1 MDFWCRSSSGSFSQ
15 LSSFLSSSS
24 SLSSGDVRRAST
36 IPRTRRTTK
45 RANSWRRAIQK
56 FKLSTSRRWD
66 RRDPDGG
73 KRLDTFSAE
82 TDRAEV
88 LDVTS
93 QLSRRC
99 QVSSVSRTRYA
110 WSWQMQLS
118 ELLIRGLSRIQK
130 WPEMYSDWH
139 YVWEA
144 EEGIQTQKLKNTCP
158 SLLSPN
164 LEKPGQ
170 LQEPP
175 QPGGGFHPKNRS
187 DLDCHRFETWTWS
200 VEFHMKQNRSLIF
213 TRDLPLKLTLDH
225 QNVSMKMAP
234 ASSYPRSCWWSPL
247 WQISNL

>member
-1 MDFWCRSSSGSFSQ
+1 MDSWCRSSSGSFSQ
-15 LSSFLSSSS
+15 SSSFSSSSS

-56 FKLSTSRRWD
+56 FNWSTSRRWD

-73 KRLDTFSAE
+73 QRLDTFSAE

-99 QVSSVSRTRYA
+99 QVSSVSKTRYA

-144 EEGIQTQKLKNTCP
+144 EEGIQTQKLKNTFV
-158 SLLSPN
+158 S
-164 LEKPGQ
+164 KPWKARTVSRAATTQ
-170 LQEPP
+170 WV
-175 QPGGGFHPKNRS
+175 S
-187 DLDCHRFETWTWS
+187 TDCHHFETWTWC
-200 VEFHMKQNRSLIF
+200 VEFHMNKRGLWSLWE
-213 TRDLPLKLTLDH
+213 TSH
-225 QNVSMKMAP
+225 
-234 ASSYPRSCWWSPL
+234 WSWL
-247 WQISNL
+247 